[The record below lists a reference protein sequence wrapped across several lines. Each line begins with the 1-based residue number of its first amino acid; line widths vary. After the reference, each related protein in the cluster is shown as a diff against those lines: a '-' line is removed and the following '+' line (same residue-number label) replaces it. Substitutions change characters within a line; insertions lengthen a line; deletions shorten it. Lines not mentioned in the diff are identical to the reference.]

1 MWYCATS
8 CYIRLCHVTLTY
20 IKSKYIKYF
29 KCSNHIIWRYVI
41 SCYILSHH
49 VLSYHHVIWYHII
62 YIISY
67 CILFYHLYYTRLYYV
82 TGNRIVPQNHA
93 DLRQP
98 QPTHHPPPSRT
109 VVGLISRPHRPTS
122 DWPSQEVRKKGSGSK
137 IKNLSQHILKSI
149 LRSKWKKK
157 HFCY

>member
-1 MWYCATS
+1 MFKSYHMTLCDIMLYFVTS
-8 CYIRLCHVTLTY
+8 C
-20 IKSKYIKYF
+20 F
-29 KCSNHIIWRYVI
+29 
-41 SCYILSHH
+41 
-49 VLSYHHVIWYHII
+49 VLSSCNMISYHIYI

-98 QPTHHPPPSRT
+98 QLKATHHPPPSRT

-122 DWPSQEVRKKGSGSK
+122 DWPSQEVLFFRQRIENQESISAHTE
-137 IKNLSQHILKSI
+137 IDFSI
-149 LRSKWKKK
+149 LRSNGTKTKVSNKSLPLLLLEGSR
-157 HFCY
+157 

>member
-1 MWYCATS
+1 M
-8 CYIRLCHVTLTY
+8 IL
-20 IKSKYIKYF
+20 I
-29 KCSNHIIWRYVI
+29 SN
-41 SCYILSHH
+41 YILSHH
-49 VLSYHHVIWYHII
+49 VLSYHVIGCHII
-62 YIISY
+62 HLYCISY
-67 CILFYHLYYTRLYYV
+67 CVLILFYHLYYTILYYV

-149 LRSKWKKK
+149 LREKWYQNKSV
-157 HFCY
+157 